1 MTLLKPLQWNSISA
15 VQFEFELEIDKTF
28 STIPIKFC
36 TRFLTTLVFIKMMT
50 YLQISLN

>member
-28 STIPIKFC
+28 STIPIKI
-36 TRFLTTLVFIKMMT
+36 L
-50 YLQISLN
+50 YQILNDCGIN